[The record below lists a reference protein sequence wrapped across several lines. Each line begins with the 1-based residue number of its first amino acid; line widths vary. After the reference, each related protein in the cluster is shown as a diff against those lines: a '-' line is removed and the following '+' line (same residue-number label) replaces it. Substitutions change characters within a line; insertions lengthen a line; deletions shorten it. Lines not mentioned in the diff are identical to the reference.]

1 MKKKLTKKQQKE
13 LAFMKDWILIV
24 HEYIH
29 KDLEEPDKSMYEE
42 AKIYLIEGIIK
53 AFEVGEIRGMRMAF
67 NDTLDD
73 AKDLSYAQKEELNAI
88 LREKLGTDL
97 NEQNNKNY
105 KKIKRVIQRGK
116 IKTDEEYY
124 LLKERIE
131 EIYDDEGKR
140 EEVEELETLLLNY
153 ENSKRV

>member
-1 MKKKLTKKQQKE
+1 MKKILTEKQQKE
-13 LAFMKDWILIV
+13 LVFMKDWILIV
-24 HEYIH
+24 HDYIF
-29 KDLEEPDKSMYEE
+29 KDDEDILEEDKLY
-42 AKIYLIEGIIK
+42 IIK
-53 AFEVGEIRGMRMAF
+53 AFEIGEIRGMRMAF
-67 NDTLDD
+67 NDTLDM

-88 LREKLGTDL
+88 LREKFGTDL

-124 LLKERIE
+124 FLKERID
-131 EIYDDEGKR
+131 EIYDDESKR
-140 EEVEELETLLLNY
+140 EEVEELGTLLLNY

>member
-1 MKKKLTKKQQKE
+1 MKKKLTEKQQKE

-24 HEYIH
+24 HEYIF
-29 KDLEEPDKSMYEE
+29 KNDEDILEVDK
-42 AKIYLIEGIIK
+42 LCIIK
-53 AFEVGEIRGMRMAF
+53 AFEIGEIRGMRMAF
-67 NDTLDD
+67 NDTLDM

-88 LREKLGTDL
+88 LREKFGTDL

-124 LLKERIE
+124 LLKERID
-131 EIYDDEGKR
+131 EIYDDESKR
-140 EEVEELETLLLNY
+140 EEVEELGTLLLNY

>member
-1 MKKKLTKKQQKE
+1 MKSKLSEKKLKE
-13 LAFMKDWILIV
+13 LLFFRDLNLIIVDYFCKLEPEIKMVYNSIL
-24 HEYIH
+24 
-29 KDLEEPDKSMYEE
+29 
-42 AKIYLIEGIIK
+42 K
-53 AFEVGEIRGMRMAF
+53 AFETNELCGMRETF
-67 NDTLDD
+67 NETIARTDFLTN
-73 AKDLSYAQKEELNAI
+73 SQKEELNAI

-97 NEQNNKNY
+97 NELKNKTY

>member
-1 MKKKLTKKQQKE
+1 MKKILTEKQQKE
-13 LAFMKDWILIV
+13 LVFMKDWILIV
-24 HEYIH
+24 HDYIF
-29 KDLEEPDKSMYEE
+29 KDDEDILEEDKLY
-42 AKIYLIEGIIK
+42 IIK
-53 AFEVGEIRGMRMAF
+53 AFEIGEIRGMRMAF
-67 NDTLDD
+67 NDTLDM

-88 LREKLGTDL
+88 LREKFGTDL

-124 LLKERIE
+124 LLKERID
-131 EIYDDEGKR
+131 EIYDDESKR
-140 EEVEELETLLLNY
+140 EEVEELGTLLLNY

>member
-1 MKKKLTKKQQKE
+1 
-13 LAFMKDWILIV
+13 
-24 HEYIH
+24 
-29 KDLEEPDKSMYEE
+29 
-42 AKIYLIEGIIK
+42 
-53 AFEVGEIRGMRMAF
+53 MRMAF
-67 NDTLDD
+67 NDTLDM

-88 LREKLGTDL
+88 LREKFGTDL

-124 LLKERIE
+124 LLKERID
-131 EIYDDEGKR
+131 EIYDDESKR
-140 EEVEELETLLLNY
+140 EEVEELGTLLLNY

>member
-1 MKKKLTKKQQKE
+1 MKKILTEKQQKE
-13 LAFMKDWILIV
+13 LVFMKDWILIV
-24 HEYIH
+24 HDYIF
-29 KDLEEPDKSMYEE
+29 KDDEDILEEDKLY
-42 AKIYLIEGIIK
+42 IIK
-53 AFEVGEIRGMRMAF
+53 AFEIGEIRGMRMAF
-67 NDTLDD
+67 NDTLDM

-88 LREKLGTDL
+88 LREKFGTDL

-105 KKIKRVIQRGK
+105 KKIKRVIQRGQ

-124 LLKERIE
+124 LLKERID
-131 EIYDDEGKR
+131 EIYDDESKR

>member
-1 MKKKLTKKQQKE
+1 MKKKLTEKQQKE

-24 HEYIH
+24 HAYIF
-29 KDLEEPDKSMYEE
+29 KNDEDILEVDK
-42 AKIYLIEGIIK
+42 LCIIK
-53 AFEVGEIRGMRMAF
+53 AFEIGEIRGMRMAF
-67 NDTLDD
+67 NDTLDM

-88 LREKLGTDL
+88 LREKFGTDL

>member
-1 MKKKLTKKQQKE
+1 MKKKLTEKQQKE
-13 LAFMKDWILIV
+13 LAFMKDFIFFIDDYIYKDDEDILEV
-24 HEYIH
+24 
-29 KDLEEPDKSMYEE
+29 DK
-42 AKIYLIEGIIK
+42 LCIIK
-53 AFEVGEIRGMRMAF
+53 AFEIGEIRGMRMAF
-67 NDTLDD
+67 NDTLDM

-124 LLKERIE
+124 LLKERID
-131 EIYDDEGKR
+131 EIYDDKSKR
-140 EEVEELETLLLNY
+140 EEVEELGTLLLNY

>member
-1 MKKKLTKKQQKE
+1 
-13 LAFMKDWILIV
+13 MKDWILIV
-24 HEYIH
+24 HDYIH
-29 KDLEEPDKSMYEE
+29 KDSKEPYKSMYEE

>member
-1 MKKKLTKKQQKE
+1 MKKKLTEKQQKE
-13 LAFMKDWILIV
+13 LAFMKDFIFFIDDYIYKDDEDILEV
-24 HEYIH
+24 
-29 KDLEEPDKSMYEE
+29 DK
-42 AKIYLIEGIIK
+42 LCIIK
-53 AFEVGEIRGMRMAF
+53 AFEIGEIRGMRMAF
-67 NDTLDD
+67 NDTLDM

-124 LLKERIE
+124 LLKERID
-131 EIYDDEGKR
+131 EIYDDESKR
-140 EEVEELETLLLNY
+140 EEVEELGTLLLNY

>member
-1 MKKKLTKKQQKE
+1 MKKKLTEKQQKE
-13 LAFMKDWILIV
+13 LAFMKDFIV
-24 HEYIH
+24 FIDDYIY
-29 KDLEEPDKSMYEE
+29 KDDEDILEEDKLY
-42 AKIYLIEGIIK
+42 IIK
-53 AFEVGEIRGMRMAF
+53 AFEIGEIRGMRMAF
-67 NDTLDD
+67 NDTLDM

-88 LREKLGTDL
+88 LREKFGTDL

-124 LLKERIE
+124 LLKERID
-131 EIYDDEGKR
+131 EIYDDESKR
-140 EEVEELETLLLNY
+140 EEVEELGTLLLNY

>member
-1 MKKKLTKKQQKE
+1 MKKILTEKQQKE
-13 LAFMKDWILIV
+13 FVFMKDWILIV
-24 HEYIH
+24 HDYIF
-29 KDLEEPDKSMYEE
+29 KDDEDILEEDKLY
-42 AKIYLIEGIIK
+42 IIK
-53 AFEVGEIRGMRMAF
+53 AFDIGEIRGMRMAF
-67 NDTLDD
+67 NDTLDM

-88 LREKLGTDL
+88 LREKFGTDL

-124 LLKERIE
+124 LLKERID
-131 EIYDDEGKR
+131 EIYDDESKR
-140 EEVEELETLLLNY
+140 EEVEELGTLLLNY